1 MRSPYRSGAGVTQNG
16 EGRGAEEY
24 HATVVVPVRR
34 MVAMSEYT
42 AVVTREGR
50 GWVVDVAGVGATQA
64 RNLAEA
70 KDMAIDLIAITRQVP
85 PASIHVDIRTMLDPE
100 LEAEVQQARAA
111 IQELEQRQQRVAS
124 TSRSVARKLVRTA
137 GLTGRDAAVVLGVS
151 PQRVSQLLA
160 D

>member
-1 MRSPYRSGAGVTQNG
+1 
-16 EGRGAEEY
+16 
-24 HATVVVPVRR
+24 
-34 MVAMSEYT
+34 MSHYT

-50 GWVVDVAGVGATQA
+50 GWVVDVLGVGTTQA

-70 KDMAIDLIAITRQVP
+70 KDMAIDLVSITRQVP
-85 PASIHVDIRTMLDPE
+85 AASITVDIQTKLDAE
-100 LEAEVQQARAA
+100 LEAEVQHARAA
-111 IQELEQRQQRVAS
+111 IHELEQRQQQVAS
-124 TSRSVARKLVRTA
+124 TSRSVARKLVRSA

>member
-1 MRSPYRSGAGVTQNG
+1 MNR
-16 EGRGAEEY
+16 
-24 HATVVVPVRR
+24 
-34 MVAMSEYT
+34 YT

-50 GWVVDVAGVGATQA
+50 GWVVDVVGVGATQA

-70 KDMAIDLIAITRQVP
+70 QDMAIDLIAITRQM
-85 PASIHVDIRTMLDPE
+85 PASAIVVDLRTQLDPD
-100 LEAEVQQARAA
+100 LDAEVRQARAA
-111 IQELEQRQQRVAS
+111 IEELEQRQQSVAS
-124 TSRSVARKLVRTA
+124 ASRSVARKLVRSA